1 MRSDLPSGTVT
12 FLFTDVEGSTKLL
25 HELGEEAYADALAEH
40 RLVLRETFARHG
52 GVEVDT
58 QGDAFFYAFPSA
70 QGALQAAS
78 EGQEA
83 LDSGTIRVRLG
94 LHTGSPLLTEEGY
107 VGHDVH
113 FAARVGACGHGGQIL
128 LSKDTAS
135 LLDGAPLTS
144 LGSHRLK
151 DVAEPVTIFQ
161 LGERSFPRL
170 KTIANSNLPTP
181 ASSFLGREN
190 ELYEA
195 DLALHETRL
204 LTVTG
209 PGGAGKTRFALELA
223 TRAREERFGDYEDG
237 IYAAFLSSLR
247 DPELVPVTICVA
259 LGVREEPAESALE
272 ALASHLRGKHVL
284 LLLDNLEHLPEAIA
298 GLSTVLSHCPGLTL
312 LCTSRERL
320 RLQGERAYELP
331 PLDNSESASL
341 FSERS
346 GLEPSEAIAELCARL
361 EGLPLAI
368 ELAAART
375 SVLKPEQ
382 IATRLS
388 QRLDL
393 LKGGPDRDPR
403 QETLRATIDWSYDLL
418 SEEEQRLFTRL
429 SVFFGG
435 CTLEAAE
442 EVAEADLDTLQ
453 ALVEKSLARFTDD
466 RYWMLETIRE
476 YASGRLHEG
485 GEADDLRERHLAWM
499 LSLAADADRGLVSPE
514 VGIWLDRI
522 DGEIANLRAALELAR
537 ETGRPNAQLAL
548 VTRTGNYWYTR
559 GLWREA
565 QGWVEDGLQRVAP
578 DRSADRAKALASAT
592 VYALV
597 LGDFDVSGT
606 YGNEA
611 LSIFRELGDDE
622 GVGWLL
628 NMLGAR
634 ASELGDFD
642 EAERLFRESRVFA
655 RKADDRPRLALAT
668 GNLGEIAARRGRYEE
683 AVPLIEEALALARE
697 RGRDDLI
704 SAMLQQLA
712 VCELE
717 LDRLHAAGTT
727 TKEAMELASTTG
739 DLESLTT
746 LWPLVA
752 TLAARGGLFGPAAQ
766 LLGFGDAQCR
776 EIGRVL
782 TGSVAELREA
792 AMTMLHEEIDDS
804 SYAAAA
810 AEGERFSLDEAVAVA
825 LDALP
830 ETDAD
835 ASGDE

>member
-25 HELGEEAYADALAEH
+25 HELGEEAYADALAQH

-83 LDSGTIRVRLG
+83 LDSGPIRVRLG
-94 LHTGSPLLTEEGY
+94 LHTGAPLLTEEGY

-151 DVAEPVTIFQ
+151 DVADPVTIFQ

-223 TRAREERFGDYEDG
+223 TRVREERFGDYEDG

-298 GLSTVLSHCPGLTL
+298 GLSTVLSHLPRPDPALH
-312 LCTSRERL
+312 
-320 RLQGERAYELP
+320 LQRAPTPAGGAAY
-331 PLDNSESASL
+331 A
-341 FSERS
+341 
-346 GLEPSEAIAELCARL
+346 A
-361 EGLPLAI
+361 
-368 ELAAART
+368 AAARQT
-375 SVLKPEQ
+375 QSPSPSSASDRGSSPQRRSRSSAHGSRACRLRSSWPLRVRACCCPSRSL
-382 IATRLS
+382 RGLS

-393 LKGGPDRDPR
+393 LKGGPDEILARRRCERRSTGP
-403 QETLRATIDWSYDLL
+403 TICSRRK
-418 SEEEQRLFTRL
+418 SSGSSPGS
-429 SVFFGG
+429 SVFSGG
-435 CTLEAAE
+435 CTLDAAE

-453 ALVEKSLARFTDD
+453 ALVEKSLVRFT
-466 RYWMLETIRE
+466 RRPL
-476 YASGRLHEG
+476 L
-485 GEADDLRERHLAWM
+485 
-499 LSLAADADRGLVSPE
+499 DA
-514 VGIWLDRI
+514 
-522 DGEIANLRAALELAR
+522 
-537 ETGRPNAQLAL
+537 
-548 VTRTGNYWYTR
+548 
-559 GLWREA
+559 
-565 QGWVEDGLQRVAP
+565 
-578 DRSADRAKALASAT
+578 
-592 VYALV
+592 
-597 LGDFDVSGT
+597 
-606 YGNEA
+606 
-611 LSIFRELGDDE
+611 GDDS
-622 GVGWLL
+622 GI
-628 NMLGAR
+628 
-634 ASELGDFD
+634 
-642 EAERLFRESRVFA
+642 RV
-655 RKADDRPRLALAT
+655 RT
-668 GNLGEIAARRGRYEE
+668 
-683 AVPLIEEALALARE
+683 
-697 RGRDDLI
+697 
-704 SAMLQQLA
+704 
-712 VCELE
+712 
-717 LDRLHAAGTT
+717 
-727 TKEAMELASTTG
+727 
-739 DLESLTT
+739 
-746 LWPLVA
+746 
-752 TLAARGGLFGPAAQ
+752 AARGW
-766 LLGFGDAQCR
+766 R
-776 EIGRVL
+776 GR
-782 TGSVAELREA
+782 
-792 AMTMLHEEIDDS
+792 
-804 SYAAAA
+804 
-810 AEGERFSLDEAVAVA
+810 
-825 LDALP
+825 
-830 ETDAD
+830 
-835 ASGDE
+835 